1 MENFKYV
8 IRKSLFDSKRLRS
21 DTCLEKPVGRPVHFQ
36 YLNVRGIALF
46 SLCLNIDLHLIIEYN
61 ITQNGD
67 FLL

>member
-8 IRKSLFDSKRLRS
+8 IRKSLFDSKRLRF
-21 DTCLEKPVGRPVHFQ
+21 DTCLEKPVCRPVHFQ
-36 YLNVRGIALF
+36 CLNVRGIALF